1 MSDHIRQT
9 IADLQKSLIE
19 DEQKVLDKKRLINQ
33 LAQHAGIGAIYS
45 NAELQ
50 SGPTVN
56 LAIRSDQFYGQPL
69 ASSIRVVLEMRKALN
84 QGPATINEIHQA
96 LLDGGFAFDTKNE
109 ENAKRGL
116 RISITKNTSLF
127 HKLPNAK
134 FGLLEWYP
142 NAKQPKPGKAQEAD
156 DGDDGDDDGASVE
169 LGSVTKGGKASSV
182 AEGK

>member
-69 ASSIRVVLEMRKALN
+69 ASSGCLGQAPRRAGAARQERQVRRAVPALHG
-84 QGPATINEIHQA
+84 GP
-96 LLDGGFAFDTKNE
+96 DGPLKSRLWKGFPLCAGT
-109 ENAKRGL
+109 
-116 RISITKNTSLF
+116 
-127 HKLPNAK
+127 
-134 FGLLEWYP
+134 
-142 NAKQPKPGKAQEAD
+142 
-156 DGDDGDDDGASVE
+156 
-169 LGSVTKGGKASSV
+169 
-182 AEGK
+182 